1 MSGIPQYGQRSEPSA
16 APECPRH
23 PGVRA
28 VDYCKRCNRPM
39 CAECAIPTEV
49 RSICVDCA
57 RRVRR
62 RVPSGSPVVTLG
74 IIAACVLIYVI
85 GWVSP
90 AAERAFVFAPVV
102 GYYQPWRFL
111 TTAFLHASL
120 WHIGFNMLALY
131 WVGRSLE
138 GVMGH
143 WRFAALYV
151 LSAVGGSLAVLLWCF
166 VDPSTWQTAT
176 VGASGAVFG
185 LFAAVFVLQRLNG
198 VDTTSVLVLLGI
210 NLVYG
215 FITPG
220 ISWQA
225 HVGGLVTGLLVSWAF
240 TLLARP
246 RRGMTARAQ
255 TRVTVVATAAMAL
268 VLAGLVAGTYAL
280 LLH

>member
-1 MSGIPQYGQRSEPSA
+1 MSGIPQYGQRSEPTA

-28 VDYCKRCNRPM
+28 VDYCKRCKRPM
-39 CAECAIPTEV
+39 CAACAIPTEV

-57 RRVRR
+57 QQVRR
-62 RVPSGSPVVTLG
+62 RVPTGSPVVTTG
-74 IIAACVLIYVI
+74 IIVACAVVYAI

-90 AAERAFVFAPVV
+90 ALERALMFAPVL
-102 GYYQPWRFL
+102 GYHQPWRFL

-138 GVMGH
+138 RVMGH
-143 WRFAALYV
+143 WRFAVLYV

-166 VDPSTWQTAT
+166 VQPSTWMTAT

-185 LFAAVFVLQRLNG
+185 LFAAVFVLQHLSG
-198 VDTTSVLVLLGI
+198 ADTTSVLVLLGI

-215 FITPG
+215 LITPG

-225 HVGGLVTGLLVSWAF
+225 HVGGLVTGLVVAWVFAR
-240 TLLARP
+240 LARP
-246 RRGMTARAQ
+246 RRGMTERTQ
-255 TRVTVVATAAMAL
+255 TRLTVGAAVAMAL
-268 VLAGLVAGTYAL
+268 VLAGLVSVTYAL
-280 LLH
+280 LLS